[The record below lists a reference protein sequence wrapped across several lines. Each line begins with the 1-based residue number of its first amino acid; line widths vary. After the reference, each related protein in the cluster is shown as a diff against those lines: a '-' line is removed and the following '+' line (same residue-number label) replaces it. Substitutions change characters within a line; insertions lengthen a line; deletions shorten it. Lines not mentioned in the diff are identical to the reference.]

1 MRVRSQAFVSLTA
14 LLIFQLALPALAG
27 HHEKA
32 EGGQDAENAAKAEGG
47 QDAENAAKAGGGQ
60 DAENAAKAGA
70 AKRPAPAI
78 DPLMRPQLAR
88 ETAPEQF
95 QARFETTQGEI
106 VLQVERAWSPHGAD
120 RFYNLVRLGFYDDVA
135 FFRVIPGFMAQFGMS
150 GDPKVT
156 RAWQRATLRDDPVV
170 ESNVRGMLSFA
181 KTGRPNSRTTQL
193 FINLSDNKNLDQS
206 GFSPFARVI
215 EGMDVVDRIY
225 KVGEGAPRGPGPS
238 QQSIK
243 RQGNAY
249 LKEQFPKLDYI
260 ERATIT
266 E

>member
-1 MRVRSQAFVSLTA
+1 MANYGRLGPAGALRYCRSVSIDFEEEPSTQETEQREQA
-14 LLIFQLALPALAG
+14 LLQ
-27 HHEKA
+27 K
-32 EGGQDAENAAKAEGG
+32 
-47 QDAENAAKAGGGQ
+47 
-60 DAENAAKAGA
+60 
-70 AKRPAPAI
+70 
-78 DPLMRPQLAR
+78 
-88 ETAPEQF
+88 
-95 QARFETTQGEI
+95 
-106 VLQVERAWSPHGAD
+106 
-120 RFYNLVRLGFYDDVA
+120 LGFYDDVA
-135 FFRVIPGFMAQFGMS
+135 FFRVIGGFMAQFGMS

-156 RAWQRATLRDDPVV
+156 RVWQRATLRDDPVV

-238 QQSIK
+238 QQLIK

>member
-1 MRVRSQAFVSLTA
+1 MRAHFLALASLTA
-14 LLIFQLALPALAG
+14 LLIVHLAAPALAG

-32 EGGQDAENAAKAEGG
+32 EDAKSAESASKAESP
-47 QDAENAAKAGGGQ
+47 K
-60 DAENAAKAGA
+60 
-70 AKRPAPAI
+70 PTAPAI

-88 ETAPEQF
+88 ETAPEKF
-95 QARFETTQGEI
+95 RARFETTQGEVI
-106 VLQVERAWSPHGAD
+106 VEVERAWSPHGAD
-120 RFYNLVRLGFYDDVA
+120 RFYNLVKLGFYDDVA
-135 FFRVIPGFMAQFGMS
+135 FFRVIGGFMAQFGMS

-156 RAWQRATLRDDPVV
+156 RVWQRATLRDDPVV

-238 QQSIK
+238 QQLIK